1 MDAEHIV
8 IGSGL
13 AALGAVLGLAGRGP
27 VIVLAGDSVSRI
39 SYYDQRSTVPCAQ
52 LGVGGLGNDWHGVI
66 PVSLSA
72 PNFGVQEDSFCSLFE
87 SFYPN
92 SDIRSFVGQSWLFVP
107 WKPIRP
113 WARLQELAAANPRT
127 LRLLPVLANKVE
139 IDSHSVSVSS
149 GHETFRARHVWVA
162 AGALHTPK
170 LLSSSFGS
178 RIIRKAISDHVTFYV
193 GQVTGIAGPKVIH
206 KRNGIFFQAWRP
218 NNEGA
223 LYTLRPARFKF
234 RELDFGIEQRAVFG
248 MPTGGAVAK
257 IMKRM
262 SPGLLSEALFNRF
275 GIFKT
280 AGTYSVY
287 AQVPSRDAY
296 SWSDGASPIEAIPSG
311 IQLAAESARKLQ
323 PFKGLTP
330 SKRMDIYIPGIH
342 LHNSIDKTAWS
353 DLGLDSPDSPLRVID
368 PSLIDD
374 IGPEHHSF
382 KVMASAFQ
390 SAGGIGR

>member
-13 AALGAVLGLAGRGP
+13 AALGAVLGLADRGRI
-27 VIVLAGDSVSRI
+27 IVLAGDSVSRI

-72 PNFGVQEDSFCSLFE
+72 PSFGVHEEIFCTLFE
-87 SFYPN
+87 SYYPD
-92 SDIRSFVGQSWLFVP
+92 SDIRSFVGQSLLFVP

-113 WARLQELAAANPRT
+113 WARLQELAVARPTT
-127 LRLLPVLANKVE
+127 LRLLPKLASKVE
-139 IDSHSVSVSS
+139 IHAHSISVSS
-149 GHETFRARHVWVA
+149 GHEIFRARQVWVA
-162 AGALHTPK
+162 AGTLHTPK
-170 LLSSSFGS
+170 LLSASFGPS
-178 RIIRKAISDHVTFYV
+178 IIRKAVSDHVTFYV
-193 GQVTGIAGPKVIH
+193 GQVSDIAGPRVIH

-218 NNEGA
+218 NSDGA

-248 MPTGGAVAK
+248 MPTGGAIAK

-280 AGTYSVY
+280 ADTYSVY

-296 SWSDGASPIEAIPSG
+296 RWSDGTSPIEAIPSG
-311 IQLAAESARKLQ
+311 IQIAAETARRLQ
-323 PFKGLTP
+323 PFNGLIP
-330 SKRMDIYIPGIH
+330 SRRMDIYIPGIH

-382 KVMASAFQ
+382 KIMASAFQ
-390 SAGGIGR
+390 SARGIGR